1 MSSSLS
7 RSFLF
12 VPASRPERFDKAAAS
27 GAHQVILDL
36 EDAVAP
42 AEKAAARGFVA
53 QWSGRADAVVRVN
66 GADSTFFVADLEMVR
81 RVGVTR
87 LMLPK
92 AEPASIERLAASLD
106 GPCHIIALIETV
118 RGYAEL
124 RSIGGSG
131 LVSQLAFG
139 NLDFGIDAG
148 VTETMQELD
157 PVRLQIVLES
167 RLAGLPPPIDG
178 VTTSWSDPAA
188 FGAAVGRAKALG
200 FGAKLCIHPA
210 QVKLVNDAFLPTAD
224 ELDWARRVME
234 AAEGARGGAVA
245 LDGKMI
251 DAPVIRRAEV
261 ILSNAPTRYNA

>member
-12 VPASRPERFDKAAAS
+12 VPANRPERFDKAAAS
-27 GAHQVILDL
+27 GAHQFILDL
-36 EDAVAP
+36 EDAVSP
-42 AEKAAARGFVA
+42 AEKEAARGFIK
-53 QWSGRADAVVRVN
+53 QWKGRTDAIVRVN
-66 GADSTFFVADLEMVR
+66 GADSPFFAADMAMIRSAGVAK
-81 RVGVTR
+81 

-92 AEPASIERLAASLD
+92 AEPEALKRLAGSLD
-106 GPCHIIALIETV
+106 RPCQIVALIETV
-118 RGYAEL
+118 RGHAEL
-124 RSIGGSG
+124 RNIGKSG
-131 LVSQLAFG
+131 LISQVAFG

-148 VTETMQELD
+148 VTETAHELD

-178 VTTSWSDPAA
+178 VTTSWTDPAA
-188 FGAAVGRAKALG
+188 FGAAIGRAKALG

-210 QVKLVNDAFLPTAD
+210 QVRLVNDAFLPSAD
-224 ELDWARRVME
+224 ELGWARRVME

-251 DAPVIRRAEV
+251 DAPVIRRAEL
-261 ILSNAPTRYNA
+261 ILSSAPAPI

>member
-12 VPASRPERFDKAAAS
+12 VPANRPDRFDKALMS
-27 GAHQVILDL
+27 GAHQIILDL

-42 AEKAAARGFVA
+42 GDKSAARSSIA
-53 QWSGRADAVVRVN
+53 QWTGRTDAIVRVN
-66 GADSTFFVADLEMVR
+66 GADSPFFAADMEMIR
-81 RVGVTR
+81 RAGVTK

-92 AEPASIERLAASLD
+92 AEPGALNRLVGLLA
-106 GPCHIIALIETV
+106 GPCEIIALIETV

-124 RSIGGSG
+124 RSIGKSG
-131 LVSQLAFG
+131 LVSRLAFG

-148 VTETMQELD
+148 VTEIAQELD

-167 RLAGLPPPIDG
+167 RLAGLAPPIDG
-178 VTTSWSDPAA
+178 VTTSWTDPAA
-188 FGAAVGRAKALG
+188 FGAAVGRTKALG

-224 ELDWARRVME
+224 ELDWARRVMQ
-234 AAEGARGGAVA
+234 AAEDGRGAAVA

-251 DAPVIRRAEV
+251 DAPVIRRAEL
-261 ILSNAPTRYNA
+261 ILAGAAESAI